1 MSTAPCPDLL
11 LRDPGELIATIPTL
25 LGFRPTDCLVL
36 IVYTGHAPHR
46 FLGAVLRIDLPQPQD
61 LGAWV
66 DQLCAVVANQDGTG
80 VGLLVLGGARTSSTE
95 DSTAPTTGPRAD
107 PVAADLPARDLID
120 ALGTAL
126 TEAGTVIVDAL
137 WAASVDA
144 DSWRC
149 YRNPARR
156 GAIPD
161 PMALPVVAALTVDG
175 ACSYGSREERAAVL
189 DPDPAEDIARRT
201 DLLAGLPAV
210 QPDREIRF
218 LMELVDRVHSG
229 AEGAPVAGEPVVDD
243 ATIARLAHALAD
255 GRVRDGALAL
265 SVGPRAAAA
274 EWVWTVLV
282 RGAPRVLV
290 AMPAYLL
297 GVCAYLRGDGPL
309 AGIALDLACQSDPSH
324 PVAGQV
330 RQALC
335 LGIPPTELRRALEA
349 SVAQWVDEQLSA
361 AGTVHS
367 GRCDE
372 QPTRVERA

>member
-1 MSTAPCPDLL
+1 MSTMPRPDLL
-11 LRDPGELIATIPTL
+11 LSDQGELIATIPTL

-36 IVYTGHAPHR
+36 TVYTGHPPDR
-46 FLGAVLRIDLPQPQD
+46 FLDVVLRIDLPQPRHIS
-61 LGAWV
+61 AWV
-66 DQLCAVVANQDGTG
+66 DHVCAVVANQDGTG
-80 VGLLVLGGARTSSTE
+80 VGLLVLGGDRTSSAE
-95 DSTAPTTGPRAD
+95 DPAASTTGQHAD
-107 PVAADLPARDLID
+107 QVADLPARDLID
-120 ALGTAL
+120 ALATAL
-126 TEAGTVIVDAL
+126 TEAGTAIVDAL

-144 DSWRC
+144 DSWHC

-161 PMALPVVAALTVDG
+161 PMALPVVTALTVDG

-218 LMELVDRVHSG
+218 LIELVDQVHSG
-229 AEGAPVAGEPVVDD
+229 TEGEPVAGEPVVDD

-255 GRVRDGALAL
+255 ARVRDGALAL
-265 SVGPRAAAA
+265 SVGPRAAAV

-361 AGTVHS
+361 AGIVHS

-372 QPTRVERA
+372 QPTRAERA